1 MKNLSE
7 IKEYNFNFKRF
18 IEDLIQEFEDNKNIL
33 KKANAI
39 DIEVS
44 RKIIEIE
51 EIKNI
56 LKQYQNYKL
65 SDEILSKRVV
75 IYAGHPYLTI
85 NILLQAIIAK
95 SQVLLLTDEFMLG
108 VNNIIFSIFKKVLKN
123 YKVID
128 FFESHENYGVQ
139 EIKNVASN
147 YDEII
152 VIGDTTTMQLLQD
165 LDNIEFYA
173 YNNIILYSDNDKYE
187 QLRKVIYKYA
197 SENEYELEII
207 YEEDI
212 DVILKI
218 IDTDKFVDIVI
229 LLSENEKIKEKFK
242 SIKDKNV
249 FINKN
254 PFDSKV
260 GKIYNY
266 FNIRR

>member
-7 IKEYNFNFKRF
+7 IKDYNFNFKRF
-18 IEDLIQEFEDNKNIL
+18 IEDLQEEFENNKNIL

-44 RKIIEIE
+44 RKVIEIE

-56 LKQYQNYKL
+56 LKQYQNAKI
-65 SDEILSKRVV
+65 SEKSISKRVF

-95 SQVLLLTDEFMLG
+95 SQVNLLTDEFMLG
-108 VNNIIFSIFKKVLKN
+108 VNSIILSIFKKVLKE
-123 YKVID
+123 YKINN
-128 FFESHENYGVQ
+128 FFEFEENYRIQ
-139 EIKNVASN
+139 EIKDGASN
-147 YDEII
+147 YDEVI
-152 VIGDTTTMQLLQD
+152 VIGDTTTMQSLQD
-165 LDNIEFYA
+165 LDNIKFYA

-187 QLRKVIYKYA
+187 KLRRMIYKYA

-218 IDTDKFVDIVI
+218 IDADKFVDIVI
-229 LLSENEKIKEKFK
+229 LLSENENIKEKLK
-242 SIKDKNV
+242 LIKNKNV

-266 FNIRR
+266 FNI

>member
-7 IKEYNFNFKRF
+7 IKDYNFNFKKF
-18 IEDLIQEFEDNKNIL
+18 IADLQEEFEDNKNIL

-44 RKIIEIE
+44 RKIIELE

-56 LKQYQNYKL
+56 LKQYQNAKI
-65 SDEILSKRVV
+65 SEKSVSKRVI
-75 IYAGHPYLTI
+75 IYAGHPYLTM

-108 VNNIIFSIFKKVLKN
+108 VNSIIFSIFKKVLKN
-123 YKVID
+123 YKIND
-128 FFESHENYGVQ
+128 LFESEANYSIQ
-139 EIKNVASN
+139 EVKDFASN
-147 YDEII
+147 YEEVI

-165 LDNIEFYA
+165 LDNIKFYA

-218 IDTDKFVDIVI
+218 IDADKFVDIVI
-229 LLSENEKIKEKFK
+229 LLSENENTKEKFK
-242 SIKDKNV
+242 SLKDKNV

-254 PFDSKV
+254 PFNSKV

-266 FNIRR
+266 FNI